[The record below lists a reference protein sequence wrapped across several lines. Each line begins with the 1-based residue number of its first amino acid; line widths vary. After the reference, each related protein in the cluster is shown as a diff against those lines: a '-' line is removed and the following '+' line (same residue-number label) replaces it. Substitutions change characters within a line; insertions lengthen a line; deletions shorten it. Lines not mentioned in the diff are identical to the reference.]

1 VSQPGQSRSVL
12 RLTFS
17 YEGDRVELVSR
28 QRVQMT
34 LPPSHL
40 LDEGEDQSGFW
51 FTVRAEDG
59 RPLYR
64 RVIQSPIRVDAE
76 VFSPQPSQNIHR
88 VAIAHP
94 RGTFVLLV
102 PDIAAARTLTLHMH
116 PVQPDA
122 QARPAREIA
131 RFPLAEPTAT
141 EG

>member
-1 VSQPGQSRSVL
+1 VGQPGQARGAL

-17 YEGDRVELVSR
+17 YDGERVELVSR

-34 LPPSHL
+34 LPASHP
-40 LDEGEDQSGFW
+40 LDEGEGQSGFW
-51 FTVRAEDG
+51 FTLRAEDG

-64 RVIQSPIRVDAE
+64 RVSQSPIRVDAE
-76 VFSPQPSQNIHR
+76 VFSPEPTQNIQR

-94 RGTFVLLV
+94 RGRFVLLV
-102 PDIAAARTLTLHMH
+102 PDITEARTLTLHMH
-116 PVQPDA
+116 PVEPGA

-131 RFPLAEPTAT
+131 SFPLGEATGT